1 MTFAWM
7 GSQEDLPLLPTLEA
21 PRVPLVSISIMP
33 LPRTKPWIIPLFI
46 QGWGVILL
54 WALCSEATPDY
65 AQGLCSAEDGAGS
78 TQSES
83 LNLGLSLW
91 SSLFAIDNCTEVDQ
105 FGSPFNSKASG

>member
-1 MTFAWM
+1 MV
-7 GSQEDLPLLPTLEA
+7 LPLEA
-21 PRVPLVSISIMP
+21 TQSAPCLHKHHATPQNWTMDN
-33 LPRTKPWIIPLFI
+33 PLFI

-78 TQSES
+78 TQSEN

-105 FGSPFNSKASG
+105 FGSPFSSKASW